1 MVYLLVL
8 VFQLLLLV
16 LLKFS
21 PECFYSIVYRG
32 YEVSIIPIQVL
43 PKFILFFFLQFSSK
57 CTHCGKAKI
66 KKIKI
71 LKRKESNLFIPSKL
85 HEAIKNAD
93 PERIKLTLQN
103 IRWKIKLLNLKLI
116 K

>member
-1 MVYLLVL
+1 MKSPL
-8 VFQLLLLV
+8 FQS
-16 LLKFS
+16 KFYQNLS
-21 PECFYSIVYRG
+21 CS
-32 YEVSIIPIQVL
+32 
-43 PKFILFFFLQFSSK
+43 FICNLAVNVPTVAKQ
-57 CTHCGKAKI
+57 KI